1 MGQQVSIEA
10 AYEVYRTRASELFH
24 ENALLRA
31 QTTDLE
37 ARVKALQAELEQAR
51 AQPAGQAP
59 LACVEQ
65 PDALP

>member
-1 MGQQVSIEA
+1 MGQQVSVEA
-10 AYEVYRTRASELFH
+10 AYEVYRTRAGELFH

-31 QTTDLE
+31 QNTDLE
-37 ARVKALQAELEQAR
+37 KRVATLEAQLEQAR
-51 AQPAGQAP
+51 TQPAGQA